1 MTTVLLTI
9 WTNTLGNA
17 TWASIRA
24 LYPMLDSSLIT
35 SSTYQK
41 WPTWSCYSSCCVVY
55 ATQWSL
61 PIKVWEWVNGPE
73 KNFRRTCNLQCSIE
87 LLQNLHLA
95 THTWKFRCPQGSTLQ
110 VREKLGPELVVSPD
124 FTEFEW
130 RPTERL
136 FRGARPH
143 ILNKLFLFGP
153 FATCGTN
160 VVCQWPGGQAFR
172 SVYSAD
178 GRITR
183 SGPRTSS
190 APLGTQIPWIA
201 PFLGFCARLPPIS
214 AVKGRP
220 RNASERLETPRNA
233 SKRLETPRNSLLF
246 CPRNFWAERGK
257 SREKGAFFNKSAR
270 AKRLQNVWKSYKQ
283 SGKHLFW
290 HFLTRAKP
298 SPSKRLETPRNFSR
312 KKRVSGIR
320 VFWFPVAIRNL
331 QTLVF
336 ASSVGFWRHSW
347 REKL

>member
-1 MTTVLLTI
+1 M
-9 WTNTLGNA
+9 
-17 TWASIRA
+17 SKH
-24 LYPMLDSSLIT
+24 
-35 SSTYQK
+35 SSTLPNARFIPHHQFYLPK
-41 WPTWSCYSSCCVVY
+41 MAHSSCCVVY

-61 PIKVWEWVNGPE
+61 PVKVWEWVNGPE

-124 FTEFEW
+124 FTD
-130 RPTERL
+130 
-136 FRGARPH
+136 RPH

-190 APLGTQIPWIA
+190 APLGTQIPWVA
-201 PFLGFCARLPPIS
+201 PFLGFCARPPPTS

-233 SKRLETPRNSLLF
+233 SKRLETPRNSLFVLPEEF
-246 CPRNFWAERGK
+246 LGWTGEIPRKRGIFQQVCSCK
-257 SREKGAFFNKSAR
+257 TSS
-270 AKRLQNVWKSYKQ
+270 KRLKIIQTEWKTSVLT
-283 SGKHLFW
+283 LFDSCKT
-290 HFLTRAKP
+290 LA
-298 SPSKRLETPRNFSR
+298 LETPRNFSR